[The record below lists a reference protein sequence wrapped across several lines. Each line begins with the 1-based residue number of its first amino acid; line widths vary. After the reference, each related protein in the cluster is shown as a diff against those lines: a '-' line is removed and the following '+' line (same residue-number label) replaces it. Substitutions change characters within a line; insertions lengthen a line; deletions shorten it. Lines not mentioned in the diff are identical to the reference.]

1 MKTKQYD
8 RAVTDL
14 SGLGVWFVLGF
25 FFFFSKFGI
34 LTYTQIV
41 GLEME
46 PSLKAKFILY
56 VLHSEPESNLI

>member
-1 MKTKQYD
+1 M
-8 RAVTDL
+8 VWGF
-14 SGLGVWFVLGF
+14 GLVCFGL